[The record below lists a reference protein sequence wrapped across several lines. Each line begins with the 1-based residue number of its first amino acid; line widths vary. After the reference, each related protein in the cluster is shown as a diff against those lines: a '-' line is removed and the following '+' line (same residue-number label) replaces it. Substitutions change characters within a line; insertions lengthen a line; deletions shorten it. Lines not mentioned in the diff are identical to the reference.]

1 MASKRIMT
9 CHATIFADEG
19 AAALQLNEEQCPLSV
34 IKSFHVYMRA
44 GQDCHWAL
52 LDPCMEDLMGS
63 VHTGEVVEV
72 SGMGRSRA
80 CTVVD
85 LRREETG

>member
-1 MASKRIMT
+1 MT

-52 LDPCMEDLMGS
+52 LDPCKLMLVAYLGYHQVILAPS
-63 VHTGEVVEV
+63 
-72 SGMGRSRA
+72 
-80 CTVVD
+80 
-85 LRREETG
+85 L